1 MYSCW
6 LVSFVIQENPVSP
19 DSYLHFLLPFPSR
32 WTRELA
38 VLLINH
44 IALKPSLG
52 EVLEG
57 QALCLP
63 RTDFLLMWLEMTWL

>member
-1 MYSCW
+1 M
-6 LVSFVIQENPVSP
+6 
-19 DSYLHFLLPFPSR
+19 
-32 WTRELA
+32 
-38 VLLINH
+38 LLINH

-63 RTDFLLMWLEMTWL
+63 RTDFLLMWLEMTWS